1 MRKCIVTILAFLYIS
16 TSTGAMLHSHYCMG
30 KLADWGFGQNDSK
43 YCSNC
48 GMEETGQ
55 KEKGCCK
62 DETRFLKNTADQ
74 KITESAIQFI
84 QLITVAPPPA
94 IIELPLIGFPFLTAI
109 NPINN
114 APPRNS
120 GIAVYIRNCI
130 FRI

>member
-1 MRKCIVTILAFLYIS
+1 MRTFVVAILTFLYIS
-16 TSTGAMLHSHYCMG
+16 SSTGAMLHMHYCMG
-30 KLADWGFGQNDSK
+30 KLVDWGFVSNDSK
-43 YCSNC
+43 FCSNC

-62 DETRFLKNTADQ
+62 NENKFLKNNTDQ
-74 KITESAIQFI
+74 KITESTS
-84 QLITVAPPPA
+84 QLIPLITIAPPPA

-114 APPRNS
+114 APPGNM
-120 GIAVYIRNCI
+120 GIAVYIRNRV